1 MYFVLNVVAYGHHYA
16 DLAGS
21 SNDKMRLWMMWKIGV
36 AVNAA
41 VEFVD
46 EAVVSVVTVIVEY
59 SVRLKPEILELLK
72 KKRFVSNCYIM
83 KNFH

>member
-1 MYFVLNVVAYGHHYA
+1 
-16 DLAGS
+16 
-21 SNDKMRLWMMWKIGV
+21 MMWKIGV